1 MNDNEVRNIVEA
13 SLMVAQRPLTMDSLL
28 GLFGEAGR
36 PERGQIRDALEG
48 LRESYEGRG
57 IELVEVASGY
67 RIQVRQQLSEWVS
80 RLWQERP
87 PRYSRA
93 LLETLS
99 LIAYRQPITR
109 GEIEDVRGVSVST
122 NIMRTL
128 LDRGWVRVLGTRDVP
143 GKPAMFGTTREFLD
157 YFGLKR
163 LDDLPSLAE
172 LRDIDSINVELDLPS
187 PDDVPLGPTDAGS
200 AELGDTESA
209 LEELAD
215 NDNDADADADAD
227 GHTGSAVADDSD
239 DVEPADE
246 RGDERGGSN
255 AESGDPAAQS
265 EPGPDSREA
274 EADQSAGTQGDAGL
288 ESASDLGE
296 TKSDQDA
303 AAAVEET
310 EADDSRV
317 PGAAASEASDEP
329 DADEADRAAVAD
341 LPVSR

>member
-187 PDDVPLGPTDAGS
+187 PDDVPLGPTDTGS

-215 NDNDADADADAD
+215 NDADAD
-227 GHTGSAVADDSD
+227 GHTGSAVAVADASD

-246 RGDERGGSN
+246 RGGSN
-255 AESGDPAAQS
+255 AGSGDPAAQA
-265 EPGPDSREA
+265 EPRLASRET
-274 EADQSAGTQGDAGL
+274 EADESPGTQGDAGL
-288 ESASDLGE
+288 ESDSDSGE
-296 TKSDQDA
+296 TESEQDA
-303 AAAVEET
+303 AAAVEKA

-317 PGAAASEASDEP
+317 PGAAASETSGEP
-329 DADEADRAAVAD
+329 DADEAGRAAVAD

>member
-109 GEIEDVRGVSVST
+109 GEIEDIRGVSVST

-215 NDNDADADADAD
+215 NDADAD